1 MTHKLRKLLNLLKC
15 IYWWLNCYHTSLSFF
30 FFSRYCIKRLIELP
44 FTLFTLCHSFPLRYS
59 MVISMGYLTAC
70 QVSRV
75 FIFNYGIPSTDFS
88 GWGKSEAFLSLSSLP
103 HLLCDSTL
111 WRHLRFRY
119 VISFHPWWYQLTH
132 RLPQPCVHIKQLK
145 KKKIAAAL
153 FTVDAAQLRLLS
165 ASHFNWKCLFFYVWL
180 YFIKRQLTLLASV
193 FSSSYF
199 ALFHCGL
206 ICWQP
211 HLDSMWL

>member
-1 MTHKLRKLLNLLKC
+1 MTHNLRKLLNLLKC

-30 FFSRYCIKRLIELP
+30 FFSKYCIKRLIELP

-70 QVSRV
+70 QAGRA
-75 FIFNYGIPSTDFS
+75 FIFNYGILSTDFS
-88 GWGKSEAFLSLSSLP
+88 GWGKSEAFILLSSLA
-103 HLLCDSTL
+103 HLLCDNTL

-145 KKKIAAAL
+145 KKKNSSGIVHSWRCPASAAFCL
-153 FTVDAAQLRLLS
+153 PFY
-165 ASHFNWKCLFFYVWL
+165 WKCLFFYVWL

-199 ALFHCGL
+199 ALFQCGL

-211 HLDSMWL
+211 HLDSTWF